1 MNIVFTARKPSA
13 VFQAIKGNFTGPDD
27 LNLVLGKGTRIEV
40 FIIGPEGLKSVK
52 EFGLYGEIETLK
64 AIRPPGSTTDLLL
77 VTTTHYQM
85 LTLSL
90 NLSQDLPSNA
100 ANAGRPAH
108 FSIVSDA
115 LVELLDR
122 HSRQADVGQ
131 LVEIDPSA
139 TVVCCHLFHGT
150 LKFIPINPHRDPT
163 ATLSAAFSSSSAASA
178 ASAAAA
184 AGNGSSSA
192 GLGSSSGTTSRLAKS
207 LPSHGTFL
215 DLTNLPIEEITLMS
229 MTFLHGY
236 EKPTL
241 AVLFED
247 TKEIRHVKTYEIDV
261 RGTEVKMAE
270 TGWCQ
275 SGLSGARM
283 LIPVPAPL
291 GGLLVIGDHA
301 ITYLNRLLNSAPRS
315 ITIRTTSM
323 RAYGALD
330 DQGSRYLLGDHRGQ
344 LYVLVL
350 IIKNETVGG
359 GVGGSS
365 SSSNTNSRTISH
377 VVDLRLELLGTTSI
391 PEAIVYLD
399 NNHLFVGSHLGDSQL
414 IRLHEDMDEQGEY
427 IEVVETFTN
436 IGPVLDFDVVDL
448 EGQGQGQIV
457 SCSGAFKDGA
467 LRIVRNGVGLN
478 DKAILELPGIKNVWS
493 LRSSSS
499 SSSLSSNNNNSN
511 SQYYEDTLV
520 LSFLNSTRIVRVTAE
535 SEMVQEEMEG
545 FETETTTLLSCNVQH
560 GLLLQVTP
568 LSVRLIAPPEH
579 IQAGLISEWRPANGA
594 QISIASANPT
604 QCLVAV
610 GGSTLVYLRIGA
622 ETIEEERQKTFQND
636 IACIDVSSIGTP
648 DGSSAQF
655 GAIGLW
661 TNIKVLLVR
670 LPTLETMSAY
680 DLPGEILPRSLLLTR
695 FEGTPYLLVGLGDGQ
710 LLTFALDLA
719 TGPTLGVPKRISL
732 GTQPILLRLIST
744 SREGASTSTTSTTT
758 AASPTTTTTA
768 AAAMSSHVFAC
779 SDRPTVIHSSNRK
792 LIYSNVN
799 LKQVTAVSSFHCEAF
814 PNALAIVGS
823 EGEGFLRV
831 GSIDEFQELHVQ
843 TFPIHESGRGIAYL
857 PGRKCFGVISSREV
871 STLAATASS
880 STSGPAPT
888 TGEGAAAS
896 SSSSSAAAAAAAA
909 PEMMMSSSHLRVE
922 NEGEE
927 DEIGYVRLHDDQTF
941 DLMHSYEL
949 DKFEAPLSITS
960 VTFTGDSGNN
970 YLAVGTAISEPEEEE
985 PSKGRILVFDMSESN
1000 QLKLAAEVKVNGA
1013 VFAIREFNGKLLC
1026 CINGSVSI
1034 YNWTPA
1040 DSSTKDASLT
1050 MECSHPGFVLA
1061 LHVAT
1066 YGDFIVVGDVMKGL
1080 TLLRYRS
1087 LEGKIEEIA
1096 RDSDMNWV
1104 MALEVIDD
1112 ETFIGSD
1119 DASNLFTLVKN
1130 TDTMVEEEARRL
1142 EWKGCFHLGDQINR
1156 FRHGSLV
1163 MSNFE
1168 DDAPA
1173 IPKLLFTT
1181 VSGAVGVIATL
1192 TKERYDFFRQLENNL
1207 TRVIRGIGGLDH
1219 GSWRAFRNKNKVL
1232 SSENFIDGDL
1242 VEMFLDLNHDE
1253 INAVMEGANGGQP
1266 IVAAVEEVTKLVEE
1280 LLRLH

>member
-27 LNLVLGKGTRIEV
+27 LNLVLGKGTRVEV

-52 EFGLYGEIETLK
+52 EVGLYGEIETLK
-64 AIRPPGSTTDLLL
+64 AIRPPL
-77 VTTTHYQM
+77 

-90 NLSQDLPSNA
+90 NLSHDPSSAA
-100 ANAGRPAH
+100 ANAGRPAQ

-115 LVELLDR
+115 LVELIDR
-122 HSRQADVGQ
+122 HSRQADIGQ
-131 LVEIDPSA
+131 LVEIDPAS

-163 ATLSAAFSSSSAASA
+163 ITSVSTSLGAST
-178 ASAAAA
+178 SAAAA
-184 AGNGSSSA
+184 AAAIGAGTSSRQTKNSA
-192 GLGSSSGTTSRLAKS
+192 SS
-207 LPSHGTFL
+207 GTFL
-215 DLTNLPIEEITLMS
+215 DLTNLAIEEITLMS

-241 AVLFED
+241 AVLFQD
-247 TKEIRHVKTYEIDV
+247 TKEIRHVKTYEIEV
-261 RGTEVKMAE
+261 RGADVKMNE

-275 SGLSGARM
+275 SGLSGARL

-315 ITIRTTSM
+315 ITIRTTAM
-323 RAYGALD
+323 RAYGAVD
-330 DQGSRYLLGDHRGQ
+330 DQGTRYLLGDHRGQ

-350 IIKNETVGG
+350 IIKHEH
-359 GVGGSS
+359 VGGSS
-365 SSSNTNSRTISH
+365 ASASSGSRTISH
-377 VVDLRLELLGTTSI
+377 VVDLKLEPLGTTSI

-414 IRLHEDMDEQGEY
+414 IRLHEDVDEHGEY

-493 LRSSSS
+493 LRSSLQSE
-499 SSSLSSNNNNSN
+499 
-511 SQYYEDTLV
+511 YENTLV
-520 LSFLNSTRIVRVTAE
+520 LGFLNSTRIVRVTAE
-535 SEMVQEEMEG
+535 SEMVQEEMDG
-545 FETETTTLLSCNVQH
+545 FLTETTTLLSCNVQK
-560 GLLLQVTP
+560 GLLLQVTY
-568 LSVRLIAPPEH
+568 SAVRLIAPPEH

-594 QISIASANPT
+594 QISIASANAT

-610 GGSTLVYLRIGA
+610 GGSTLVYLKIGSDS
-622 ETIEEERQKTFQND
+622 IEEERQKTFQNE
-636 IACIDVSSIGTP
+636 IACIDVSSISSP

-670 LPTLETMSAY
+670 LPTLETISAY

-695 FEGTPYLLVGLGDGQ
+695 FEGSPYLLVGLGDGQ

-719 TGPTLGVPKRISL
+719 TGPTLSTPKRISL

-744 SREGASTSTTSTTT
+744 SKDDGSSTSAMST
-758 AASPTTTTTA
+758 ASSSSPSPSSS
-768 AAAMSSHVFAC
+768 SSHVFAC

-857 PGRKCFGVISSREV
+857 PGRKCFGVISLKEV
-871 STLAATASS
+871 TGTTTASGS
-880 STSGPAPT
+880 A
-888 TGEGAAAS
+888 EGAAAAGGS
-896 SSSSSAAAAAAAA
+896 STV
-909 PEMMMSSSHLRVE
+909 PEGISRLRAE
-922 NEGEE
+922 QE
-927 DEIGYVRLHDDQTF
+927 DEDEVGYVRLHDDQTF
-941 DLMHSYEL
+941 DLLHSYEL
-949 DKFEAPLSITS
+949 DKFEMPLSITS
-960 VTFTGDSGNN
+960 VTFTGDGAN

-1000 QLKLAAEVKVNGA
+1000 QLKLVAEVKVNGG
-1013 VFAIREFNGKLLC
+1013 VFAIRDFNGKLLA
-1026 CINGSVSI
+1026 CINGSVSV
-1034 YNWTPA
+1034 YQWTPA
-1040 DSSTKDASLT
+1040 DSTKDAMLAV
-1050 MECSHPGFVLA
+1050 ECSHPGFVLA

-1066 YGDFIVVGDVMKGL
+1066 YGDFIVVGDMMKGL

-1087 LEGKIEEIA
+1087 NEGKIEEIA

-1142 EWKGCFHLGDQINR
+1142 EWRGCFHLGDQINR
-1156 FRHGSLV
+1156 FRSLV

-1173 IPKLLFTT
+1173 VPKLLFTT

-1192 TKERYDFFRQLENNL
+1192 TKERYDFFRHLEKNL
-1207 TRVIRGIGGLDH
+1207 TRVIRGVGGLDH
-1219 GSWRAFRNKNKVL
+1219 ASWRAFRNKNKVL

-1242 VEMFLDLNHDE
+1242 VEMFLDLNQDE

-1266 IVAAVEEVTKLVEE
+1266 ITAPVEEVIKLVEE